1 MGWDE
6 LSRAYIE
13 ALSALKKAAPDEW
26 KAYKSTMTFSQLFY
40 KGMTK
45 RATALIVVSF
55 EEENEKF
62 AQHFLGWQWAEDKA
76 QEAKNAL
83 IQAAEEEWAQ
93 YESALEQM
101 LESFKENAK

>member
-13 ALSALKKAAPDEW
+13 AVSALKKAAPDEW
-26 KAYKSTMTFSQLFY
+26 KAYKSTMTFSQLFF
-40 KGMTK
+40 KGLVK
-45 RATALIVVSF
+45 RADPTIVANF
-55 EEENEKF
+55 EEENDKF

-93 YESALEQM
+93 YEYALEQV
-101 LESFKENAK
+101 LESFKEYAR